1 VSEALPR
8 AKQVSQR
15 VRQPT
20 EVRRRLLVEAA
31 REVIAQRGLFAVT
44 VRDIA
49 EAGGVSGGTVSYHFT
64 GIEEILGEVLKD
76 EMTSFYAPVLQ
87 AAGERSGAVEE
98 LRGLVDGFFSEEPR
112 TVQHWHLWFDFWSLS
127 AHDRG
132 YAEWQRT
139 TYRKWREDVIRILTR
154 GHSAGVFVIRD
165 LDQTA
170 TEFMV
175 MFDGLALRA
184 YLPGA
189 PVGPLQ
195 ARADLWGWVEHNLLA
210 PRAPLPPADSPTETT
225 PPTHETGPH
234 QP

>member
-1 VSEALPR
+1 MNELSLPR
-8 AKQVSQR
+8 AKRLSER

-49 EAGGVSGGTVSYHFT
+49 AAGGVSAGTVTYHFT

-76 EMTSFYAPVLQ
+76 EMTSFYAPVV
-87 AAGERSGAVEE
+87 AAAAQRTGPVGE

-127 AHDRG
+127 AHNRD

-139 TYRKWREDVIRILTR
+139 AYRRWREDVVRVLTR
-154 GHSAGVFVIRD
+154 GHDTHELVVPD
-165 LDQTA
+165 LDRA
-170 TEFMV
+170 VTEFMAV
-175 MFDGLALRA
+175 FDGLALRA

-195 ARADLWGWVEHNLLA
+195 ARADLWSWVERNLLA
-210 PRAPLPPADSPTETT
+210 PAALASPPGGATT
-225 PPTHETGPH
+225 FQPPHETGP
-234 QP
+234 QTP